1 MRYMSIDCP
10 NSNHFCCNNNN
21 EFENLSLLFN
31 NPFFYT
37 IAIVL
42 LFGGG
47 GFSPSSFWGSYGNI
61 FRCSA
66 FNNGWCNDINLNN
79 TSFNTLNTPFN
90 NNFFNTTNNSGLL
103 TDNFN

>member
-21 EFENLSLLFN
+21 EFKNLSLSFN

-37 IAIVL
+37 LAIVL
-42 LFGGG
+42 LFGG

-66 FNNGWCNDINLNN
+66 FNNGWCNDTNLNN